1 MAIYKGDKKV
11 IALYKGDKKI
21 IKKYKG
27 TQVVYDSTP
36 KKNNILSFEFTGT
49 SEKYYINDVE
59 YTATSSPFS
68 IEIKD
73 TITSCANMFGGLA
86 NKTITAI
93 TSIPDTTMSK
103 DMNRMFVVCTGVT
116 DFSVV
121 KTMNTSSCTN
131 MYQMFA
137 MIGAKELD
145 LSHFDTSNVTDMSF
159 MFTSSTY
166 LEKLNVK
173 GWNTKNV
180 TTMQQMF
187 NACSGLTELDL
198 SGWDVTSVTD
208 FGSMFARCFSLK
220 TIDVSGW
227 NTLNSGTGHSNKP
240 IFGITAT
247 NPNNNSSIYA
257 NLEELVVGEDCSDEQ
272 YEWWCARLA
281 ESNIDCN
288 VITYKKNEPTSTST
302 LTFNWSK
309 TGTSQPTFYTR
320 NAESGVTFY
329 TATTN
334 PYTVDIAKDQE
345 QISFNALDVVN
356 ISSFPND
363 RSWSK
368 ILISNF
374 IGNNLV
380 LKDIDLTKATRL
392 FSDLM
397 ITASTYSSIDLSGL
411 KLSDTVDMSDYQAPK
426 VNTLIMDDWYF
437 NNVITIFKSNNV
449 LKNLSLK
456 NVNTSAVTSM
466 VSMFYNCSGLTEL
479 DLSSFNTSNVTET
492 SQMFQGCSSLQTLN
506 VTGWDVS
513 KIEYSIFMFYNCSS
527 LTKLILGS
535 VTQEQYDWWYARL
548 SSDNLQNKVTIE
560 YTISNAGGGT
570 SEAE

>member
-21 IKKYKG
+21 IKRYKG
-27 TQVVYDSTP
+27 TQVVYD
-36 KKNNILSFEFTGT
+36 
-49 SEKYYINDVE
+49 
-59 YTATSSPFS
+59 
-68 IEIKD
+68 
-73 TITSCANMFGGLA
+73 
-86 NKTITAI
+86 
-93 TSIPDTTMSK
+93 
-103 DMNRMFVVCTGVT
+103 VT
-116 DFSVV
+116 
-121 KTMNTSSCTN
+121 
-131 MYQMFA
+131 
-137 MIGAKELD
+137 
-145 LSHFDTSNVTDMSF
+145 
-159 MFTSSTY
+159 
-166 LEKLNVK
+166 
-173 GWNTKNV
+173 
-180 TTMQQMF
+180 
-187 NACSGLTELDL
+187 
-198 SGWDVTSVTD
+198 
-208 FGSMFARCFSLK
+208 
-220 TIDVSGW
+220 
-227 NTLNSGTGHSNKP
+227 NSGG
-240 IFGITAT
+240 
-247 NPNNNSSIYA
+247 
-257 NLEELVVGEDCSDEQ
+257 GEDIE
-272 YEWWCARLA
+272 
-281 ESNIDCN
+281 
-288 VITYKKNEPTSTST
+288 TTST
-302 LTFNWSK
+302 LTINWSK

-320 NAESGVTFY
+320 NAENDVTFY

-397 ITASTYSSIDLSGL
+397 ITTSTSSTVDLSSL

-466 VSMFYNCSGLTEL
+466 VSMFYNCSGLTSL
-479 DLSSFNTSNVTET
+479 DLSSFDTSNVTDT
-492 SQMFQGCSSLQTLN
+492 MQMFQNCTSLQTLN

-513 KIEYSIFMFYNCSS
+513 KIEYSTFMFYNCTS
-527 LTKLILGS
+527 LNKLILGS

-548 SSDNLQNKVTIE
+548 SSDSLQNQVTIE
-560 YTISNAGGGT
+560 YTIV
-570 SEAE
+570 